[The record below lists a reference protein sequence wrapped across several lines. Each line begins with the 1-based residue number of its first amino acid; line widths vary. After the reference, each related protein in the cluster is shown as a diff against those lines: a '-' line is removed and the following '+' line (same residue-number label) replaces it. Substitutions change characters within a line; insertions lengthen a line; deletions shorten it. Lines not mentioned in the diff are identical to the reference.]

1 MRTKIITTMTTTSVM
16 IDTFRQ
22 AQREK
27 GRKRSMM
34 AREREART
42 KPKRP
47 FPSIFLL
54 FIMIIFLVAFV
65 VGVVVAAGHA
75 LAQLLL
81 PEI

>member
-22 AQREK
+22 AQREN

-34 AREREART
+34 AKEREART

-47 FPSIFLL
+47 LPSIFFWL
-54 FIMIIFLVAFV
+54 FIIIILLVAFV
-65 VGVVVAAGHA
+65 VGVVVAAGHT
-75 LAQLLL
+75 LA
-81 PEI
+81 